1 MKYKIMDGNE
11 ACSYVSYNFTEVA
24 GIYPITPSSTM
35 AELTDSWASNGKL
48 NYFGSPVKVVEMQ
61 SEAGAAGM
69 IHGSLQAG
77 CLTTTYTASQGLLLM
92 IPNMYKIAG
101 ELLPCVIN
109 VAARSIAT
117 HALSILGDH
126 QDIYATRMT
135 GFAHL
140 ASSSVQQV
148 MDLTGVAHL
157 AAIKG
162 RVPFIN
168 FFDGFRTSH
177 ELQKVRLIDTDKLKD
192 LIDQDSLEEFR
203 KKALNPNHPVT
214 RGTTQNDDI
223 YFQATEVRNTYYEK
237 LPDIVNDYMEEINK
251 ITGENYKPFNYYGSK
266 VANRVIVAMGSVC
279 ETIRE
284 VVDTLNNNGEAVG
297 LIEVHLYRPFSSK
310 YLLDVLPYTVEKIA
324 VLDRTKEPGS
334 LGEPLYL
341 DVVGVINNSGRNIRV
356 IGGRYGLSSKN
367 TTPNDINGVYSYLKD
382 KECKH
387 DFTVGIVDDI
397 TNKSINS
404 VPIKVS
410 DKSVEFLIY
419 GYGSDGMVS
428 ACKDVMKITGDHTN
442 AYVQGYFQYDSKK
455 SGGVTKSHLRFSKEL
470 IHSTYYVER
479 PSLVMCTKESYLK
492 NFKMLDGIK
501 HNGIFI
507 LNTDKDEKDALSLL
521 SNHDYNILVS
531 KNIKFYIIDAFK
543 LAKEVGLDHKI
554 SSIMETVLF
563 NVGHIMDFE
572 FAKSKIIEDI
582 EKKFANKGNDIVNK
596 NIDAINKALDYL
608 KLVEVPNNEKEE
620 EETET
625 DDNIFGVI
633 SSGRGDSL
641 KVSDFL
647 KYEDGTYDAGLSKQ
661 EKRNISDIGPCFNK
675 ENCIQCN
682 MCSFVCPHAV
692 IRPFL
697 LDEEE
702 VKNAPESLKSE
713 LMDAN
718 IKGQNLK
725 YAIGISLPD
734 CTGCKL
740 CVNICPGRK
749 GEKALTIEKME
760 ELKKTKGDAYEYL
773 FNHVTEKKVMP
784 ITTVN
789 GSQFV
794 KPKFEFSGA
803 CSGCGETPYLKLLTQ
818 LFGDN
823 LMISNATGCSSIY
836 AASLPTTAYSVPW
849 ANSLFEDN
857 AEYGF
862 GMKIADKTIKNRIC
876 SLITDNIDKV
886 DDKEKDIY
894 NNYVED
900 INKDNA
906 DSLYEIIDKTAI
918 PGLKELKEYIKPKSI
933 WIVGGD
939 GWAYDIGF
947 SGIDHVLANHE
958 NVNILVLD
966 TEVYSNTGGQSS
978 KSSKV
983 GSIAK
988 FTAKGKEVA
997 KKDLAKIALTYP
1009 HVYVGSIAL
1018 GSNMQHTINVLK
1030 EAESYDGPSIVLA
1043 YAPCIAQGILTGM
1056 ESTIQE
1062 EKKAVETG
1070 YYPLF
1075 HYNPETKE
1083 FKLDSKPDFNRYFE
1097 FIAGE
1102 DRYRMLKKINPD
1114 KYHEL
1119 LEQNRINAIERY
1131 NYYVGLQEQSE
1142 KQKKEETNE

>member
-35 AELTDSWASNGKL
+35 AELTDSWASSGKL

-177 ELQKVRLIDTDKLKD
+177 ELQKVRLMDTDKLKD
-192 LIDQDSLEEFR
+192 LIDQDSLDEFR
-203 KKALNPNHPVT
+203 KKALNPSHPVT

-341 DVVGVINNSGRNIRV
+341 DVVGVINNSGRNIKV

-382 KECKH
+382 KECRH

-582 EKKFANKGNDIVNK
+582 ENKFANKGNDIVNK

-620 EETET
+620 EEAET

-702 VKNAPESLKSE
+702 VKNAPESLKNE

-784 ITTVN
+784 ITTVK

-876 SLITDNIDKV
+876 SLIIDNIDKV

-906 DSLYEIIDKTAI
+906 NSLYEIIDKTAI

>member
-1 MKYKIMDGNE
+1 MYKIMDGNE

-35 AELTDSWASNGKL
+35 AELTDTWASNGKL
-48 NYFGSPVKVVEMQ
+48 NYFNSPVKVVEMQ
-61 SEAGAAGM
+61 SEAGAAGL

-101 ELLPCVIN
+101 EQLPCVIN

-135 GFAHL
+135 GFAIF

-157 AAIKG
+157 SAIKG
-162 RVPFIN
+162 KVPFIN

-177 ELQKVRLIDTDKLKD
+177 ELQKIEVIDTDKLKD
-192 LIDQDSLEEFR
+192 LIDMDALNEFR
-203 KKALNPNHPVT
+203 KKALTPSNPVT

-223 YFQATEVRNTYYEK
+223 YFQMTEVRNRYYDN
-237 LPDIVNDYMEEINK
+237 LPDIVNDYMKEINK
-251 ITGENYKPFNYYGSK
+251 LTNKDYKPFNYYGSK
-266 VANRVIVAMGSVC
+266 RANRIIVAMGSVC
-279 ETIRE
+279 ETIKE
-284 VVDTLNNNGEAVG
+284 TVDYLNNNGDNVG

-310 YLLDVLPYTVEKIA
+310 YLLDVLPKTVEKIA

-341 DVVGVINNSGRNIRV
+341 DVAGVINNSNLNIKV

-367 TTPNDINGVYSYLKD
+367 TTPSDINGVFKYLNSD
-382 KECKH
+382 TCKH
-387 DFTVGIVDDI
+387 DFTVGIIDDI
-397 TNKSINS
+397 TNKSIESKEIILDNKN
-404 VPIKVS
+404 I
-410 DKSVEFLIY
+410 EFLIY

-428 ACKDVMKITGDHTN
+428 ACKDAIKIAGNYTN
-442 AYVQGYFQYDSKK
+442 AFVQGYFQYDSKK
-455 SGGVTKSHLRFSKEL
+455 SGGVTKSHLRFSKQL
-470 IHSTYYVER
+470 IHSTYYVEK

-492 NFKMLDGIK
+492 TFNMLDGIK
-501 HNGIFI
+501 NNGVFI
-507 LNTDKDEKDALSLL
+507 LNTNKDSEDIENILTS
-521 SNHDYNILVS
+521 HDYNILVNR
-531 KNIKFYIIDAFK
+531 NIKFYIVDAIK
-543 LAKEVGLDHKI
+543 LAKELELGNKI
-554 SSIMETVLF
+554 SSIMETILF
-563 NVGHIMDFE
+563 RYGHIMDFD
-572 FAKSKIIEDI
+572 FAIDKIKKDI
-582 EKKFANKGNDIVNK
+582 ELKFKNKGNDLVER
-596 NIDAINKALDYL
+596 NINAINKALDYVKEVKLTGL
-608 KLVEVPNNEKEE
+608 KEEKEE
-620 EETET
+620 EI
-625 DDNIFGVI
+625 DNNIFSII
-633 SSGRGDSL
+633 SSGKGDSL
-641 KVSDFL
+641 KVSDFI
-647 KYEDGTYDAGLSKQ
+647 KYEDGTFDGGLSRL
-661 EKRNISDIGPCFNK
+661 EKRSISDIGPSYNPK
-675 ENCIQCN
+675 NCIQCN

-697 LDEEE
+697 LNSEE
-702 VKNAPESLKSE
+702 VEKAPLSLKE
-713 LMDAN
+713 DLIDVN
-718 IKGQNLK
+718 IKGENLK
-725 YAIGISLPD
+725 FTIGISLPD

-740 CVNICPGRK
+740 CSNICPGRK
-749 GEKALTIEKME
+749 GEKALTMENIE
-760 ELKKTKGDAYEYL
+760 ELKKTKKEAYDYL
-773 FNHVTEKKVMP
+773 FNEVSEKKVLP
-784 ITTVN
+784 LTTVK
-789 GSQFV
+789 GSQFA

-823 LMISNATGCSSIY
+823 LVISNATGCSSIY
-836 AASLPTTAYSVPW
+836 AASLPTTAYSIPW

-862 GMKIADKTIKNRIC
+862 GMKIADKTVKSRILN
-876 SLITDNIDKV
+876 LINNNLDNIDKK
-886 DDKEKDIY
+886 DKKIY
-894 NNYVED
+894 KAYLDNINNETA
-900 INKDNA
+900 DN
-906 DSLYEIIDKTAI
+906 LYNIIDNSNI
-918 PGLKELKEYIKPKSI
+918 SELKELKNYIKPKSI

-947 SGIDHVLANHE
+947 SGIDHILSNHE

-978 KSSKV
+978 KSSKI

-988 FTAKGKEVA
+988 FTAKGKENA

-1009 HVYVGSIAL
+1009 HVYVGSISL
-1018 GSNMQHTINVLK
+1018 GANMQHTINTLK
-1030 EAESYDGPSIVLA
+1030 EANDYNGPSIVLA

-1062 EKKAVETG
+1062 EKKAVDTG

-1075 HYNPETKE
+1075 HYNPETCE
-1083 FKLDSKPDFNRYFE
+1083 FKLDSKPDFSRYYE

-1142 KQKKEETNE
+1142 KQKKEETND